1 MIPVVDI
8 KRVTYHQHV
17 LLDVMIELWHMIIS
31 FVWMLLKLRLYHIQ
45 YVHLTIG
52 KYQEL
57 TMITF

>member
-1 MIPVVDI
+1 MIPVLGN
-8 KRVTYHQHV
+8 KRIAYHQHV
-17 LLDVMIELWHMIIS
+17 LLDLMIELWHMIIR
-31 FVWMLLKLRLYHIQ
+31 FVWMLLKLSLYHIQ